1 MAFGFAGSPP
11 VEEARSLDHHA
22 AFFAAA
28 SVAYAAVVAVSI
40 VHVASVAAVT
50 GAAVVAS
57 VGTSWALVAASSGD
71 FPFEKQ
77 DVASAFAAAV
87 ASAVAVVVASV
98 AVVAPFAVAS
108 VVASSVWVVPAASFL
123 VAVAVVVVVVVVV
136 VVASLGS
143 LVGAAPAALALG
155 IGEGSEFH
163 PEAGSLAS
171 RLDLAFSASAAPLD
185 SLQLWRNLVGLGRL
199 LLTRFQ
205 ALVVSATW
213 PQ

>member
-57 VGTSWALVAASSGD
+57 VGTSWDLVAASSGD

-123 VAVAVVVVVVVVV
+123 VAAVVVVVAV
-136 VVASLGS
+136 VVASLGCP
-143 LVGAAPAALALG
+143 VGAAPAVLALG

-171 RLDLAFSASAAPLD
+171 RLDLAFSASAAPSD

>member
-57 VGTSWALVAASSGD
+57 VGTSWDLVAASSGD

-123 VAVAVVVVVVVVV
+123 VAAAVVVVVVV

-171 RLDLAFSASAAPLD
+171 RLDLAFSASAAPSD

>member
-1 MAFGFAGSPP
+1 LAFGFAGSPP

-57 VGTSWALVAASSGD
+57 VGTSWDLVAASSGD

-98 AVVAPFAVAS
+98 VVVAPFAVAS
-108 VVASSVWVVPAASFL
+108 VVASSVWVVPAVSFL
-123 VAVAVVVVVVVVV
+123 VAAVAVVV
-136 VVASLGS
+136 VVASLGCP
-143 LVGAAPAALALG
+143 VGAAPAALALG

-171 RLDLAFSASAAPLD
+171 RLDLAFSASAAPSD

>member
-11 VEEARSLDHHA
+11 VEEVRSLDHHA

-57 VGTSWALVAASSGD
+57 VGTSWDLVAASSGD

-87 ASAVAVVVASV
+87 ASVVAVVVASV

-123 VAVAVVVVVVVVV
+123 VAAVVVVV

-171 RLDLAFSASAAPLD
+171 RLDLAFSASAAPSD

>member
-57 VGTSWALVAASSGD
+57 VGTSWDLVAASSGD

-87 ASAVAVVVASV
+87 ASVVAVVVASV

-123 VAVAVVVVVVVVV
+123 VAAVAVVV

-171 RLDLAFSASAAPLD
+171 RLDLAFSASAAPSD

>member
-57 VGTSWALVAASSGD
+57 VGTSWDLVAASTGD

-123 VAVAVVVVVVVVV
+123 VAVVVVVVVVV
-136 VVASLGS
+136 VVASLGC

-171 RLDLAFSASAAPLD
+171 RLDLAFSASAAPSD

>member
-57 VGTSWALVAASSGD
+57 VGTSWDLVAASSGD

-87 ASAVAVVVASV
+87 ASVVAVVVASV

-123 VAVAVVVVVVVVV
+123 VAAVAVVV
-136 VVASLGS
+136 VVASLGCP
-143 LVGAAPAALALG
+143 VGAAPAALALG

-171 RLDLAFSASAAPLD
+171 RLDLAFSASAAPSD

-199 LLTRFQ
+199 LLTKFQ

>member
-57 VGTSWALVAASSGD
+57 VGTSWDLVAASSGD

-123 VAVAVVVVVVVVV
+123 VAAVVVVV

-171 RLDLAFSASAAPLD
+171 RLDLAFSASVAPSD

>member
-57 VGTSWALVAASSGD
+57 VGTSWDLVAASSGD

-123 VAVAVVVVVVVVV
+123 VAVVVVVVVVV

>member
-1 MAFGFAGSPP
+1 LAFGFAGSPP

-57 VGTSWALVAASSGD
+57 VGTSWDLVAASSGD

-87 ASAVAVVVASV
+87 ASVVAVVVASV

-123 VAVAVVVVVVVVV
+123 VAAVVVVV
-136 VVASLGS
+136 VVASLGCP
-143 LVGAAPAALALG
+143 VGAAPAALALG

-171 RLDLAFSASAAPLD
+171 RLDLAFSASAAPSD

>member
-77 DVASAFAAAV
+77 DVASASAAAV
-87 ASAVAVVVASV
+87 ASVVAVVVASV
-98 AVVAPFAVAS
+98 AVVAPFAVAY

-123 VAVAVVVVVVVVV
+123 VAAAVVAVVVVV

-171 RLDLAFSASAAPLD
+171 RLDLAFSASAAPSD

>member
-57 VGTSWALVAASSGD
+57 VGTSWDLVAASSGD

-87 ASAVAVVVASV
+87 ASVVAVVVASV

-123 VAVAVVVVVVVVV
+123 VAAVVVVVV

-171 RLDLAFSASAAPLD
+171 RLDLAFSASAAPSD

>member
-57 VGTSWALVAASSGD
+57 VGTSWDLVAASSGD

-87 ASAVAVVVASV
+87 ASVVAVVVASV

-123 VAVAVVVVVVVVV
+123 VAAAVVVVVV
-136 VVASLGS
+136 VVASLGCP
-143 LVGAAPAALALG
+143 VGAAPAALALG

-171 RLDLAFSASAAPLD
+171 RLDLAFSASAAPSD

>member
-1 MAFGFAGSPP
+1 MVQSP
-11 VEEARSLDHHA
+11 DHHA

-123 VAVAVVVVVVVVV
+123 VAAVAVVV
-136 VVASLGS
+136 VVASLGC

-171 RLDLAFSASAAPLD
+171 RLDLAFSASAAPSD

>member
-57 VGTSWALVAASSGD
+57 VGTSWDLVAASTGD

-87 ASAVAVVVASV
+87 ASVVAVVVASV

-123 VAVAVVVVVVVVV
+123 VAAVVVV
-136 VVASLGS
+136 VVASLGCP
-143 LVGAAPAALALG
+143 VGAAPAALALG

-171 RLDLAFSASAAPLD
+171 RLDLAFSASAAPSD

>member
-57 VGTSWALVAASSGD
+57 VGTSWDLVAASSGD

-87 ASAVAVVVASV
+87 ASVVAVVVASV

-123 VAVAVVVVVVVVV
+123 VAAVAVVVVVV

-171 RLDLAFSASAAPLD
+171 RLDLAFSASAAPSD

>member
-77 DVASAFAAAV
+77 NVASAFAAAV
-87 ASAVAVVVASV
+87 ASVVAVVVASV

-123 VAVAVVVVVVVVV
+123 VVAAVAVVV
-136 VVASLGS
+136 VVASLGCP
-143 LVGAAPAALALG
+143 VGAAPAALALG

-171 RLDLAFSASAAPLD
+171 RLDLAFSASVAPSD

>member
-57 VGTSWALVAASSGD
+57 VGTSWDLVAASSGD

-87 ASAVAVVVASV
+87 ASVVAVVVASV

-123 VAVAVVVVVVVVV
+123 VAAVAVVVVVV

>member
-57 VGTSWALVAASSGD
+57 VGTSWDLVAASSGD

-87 ASAVAVVVASV
+87 ASVVAVVVASV

-123 VAVAVVVVVVVVV
+123 VAAAVVVV
-136 VVASLGS
+136 VVASLGCP
-143 LVGAAPAALALG
+143 VGAAPAALALG

-171 RLDLAFSASAAPLD
+171 RLDLAFSASAAPSD

>member
-57 VGTSWALVAASSGD
+57 VGTSWDLVAASSGD

-87 ASAVAVVVASV
+87 ASVVAVVVASV

-123 VAVAVVVVVVVVV
+123 VAAAAVVAVV

-171 RLDLAFSASAAPLD
+171 RLDLAFSASAAPSD

>member
-57 VGTSWALVAASSGD
+57 VGTSWDLVAASSGD

-123 VAVAVVVVVVVVV
+123 VAAVVVVV
-136 VVASLGS
+136 VVASLGCP
-143 LVGAAPAALALG
+143 VGAAPAALALG

-171 RLDLAFSASAAPLD
+171 RLDLAFSASAAPSD